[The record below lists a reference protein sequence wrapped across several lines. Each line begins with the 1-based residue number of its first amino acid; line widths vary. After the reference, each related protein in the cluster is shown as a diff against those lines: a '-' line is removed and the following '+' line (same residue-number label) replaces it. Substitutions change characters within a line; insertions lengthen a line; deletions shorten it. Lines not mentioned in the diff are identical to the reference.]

1 MGEFDTVMQ
10 TRDEVENC
18 ITIKNSP
25 NPSRGLRT
33 TFLFCEKDAFQ
44 NMDFS
49 CLNCQLE
56 QKKQNYAACFLRFF
70 ECRPTRKWVNKVN
83 LSSFQLKTF
92 FKFHA
97 RLQSSLF
104 LLVSG
109 CHCSVAK

>member
-10 TRDEVENC
+10 TRDEVEDC
-18 ITIKNSP
+18 ITIKNSL

-33 TFLFCEKDAFQ
+33 MFLFCEKDAYQ

-49 CLNCQLE
+49 CLKCQLE
-56 QKKQNYAACFLRFF
+56 QKKNNAARFLRFF
-70 ECRPTRKWVNKVN
+70 ECRPTRNWLNKVN

-92 FKFHA
+92 FKFHS
-97 RLQSSLF
+97 RLQSPLF

-109 CHCSVAK
+109 CHCSLAK